1 MELELTQGCVCDSL
15 TIDNIEEVDLTDE
28 QRIEVLNKIG
38 EYIKTV
44 PTDTLNDFLQ
54 DFIQLFGEFED
65 IGHCEQCGDDIWKFK
80 III

>member
-1 MELELTQGCVCDSL
+1 
-15 TIDNIEEVDLTDE
+15 
-28 QRIEVLNKIG
+28 LNKIG

-65 IGHCEQCGDDIWKFK
+65 IGHCEQCGDDIWKYK
-80 III
+80 ITI